1 MSSVGNAVHA
11 VNIYTNIHV
20 SSRPIVYDAKKKKG
34 REGTTHIW
42 KQRKAILGLTPGS
55 KHSSL
60 AVLGASHSSR
70 RRRAVYL
77 IYLNS
82 SVNAKAAV
90 PQVGKR
96 GVLKG
101 LTVSKA
107 HLKDAIRDDVLP
119 KQQAAS
125 QS

>member
-1 MSSVGNAVHA
+1 M
-11 VNIYTNIHV
+11 NIYTNIHV

-60 AVLGASHSSR
+60 AVLGASHSSC
-70 RRRAVYL
+70 RRRAVYF
-77 IYLNS
+77 IYLN
-82 SVNAKAAV
+82 VNAKAAV

-101 LTVSKA
+101 LTVSNA
-107 HLKDAIRDDVLP
+107 HLKNAVRDDVLL

-125 QS
+125 QG